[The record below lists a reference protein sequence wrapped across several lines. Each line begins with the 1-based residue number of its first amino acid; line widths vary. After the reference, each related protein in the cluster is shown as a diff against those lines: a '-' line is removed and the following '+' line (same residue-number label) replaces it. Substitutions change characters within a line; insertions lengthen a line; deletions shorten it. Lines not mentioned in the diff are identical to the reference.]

1 MVIDGVEVLVRVYD
15 EDGKLLHHFGNKGSG
30 PGEFQRPAVGGYV
43 GDTTWVWDA
52 QGRRYHLYDSSFAL
66 IGRAT
71 SPGRGGAYIGIV
83 AGGRIAVR
91 SGDTLLLYDYE
102 DVALRKLEVRMRP
115 AEYQF
120 RYSWNGQEMTGV
132 SPFAPAS
139 EVGGL
144 PGGQRLL
151 FIEPAE
157 LFGGEPGQLSLR
169 WMNMPDGTLSERTIA
184 TLPLQRI
191 PDAVF
196 DSVIAASMKARAITE
211 PAGVAEY
218 TSRAKRSEFAPPFS
232 GVSLLSESGI
242 WLRQALDRTTHIV
255 LSPEGKPLMRVRV
268 PAPTSLLGA
277 SGEFVWALGRD
288 DDNVPVVF
296 KYKLKRAAADG

>member
-1 MVIDGVEVLVRVYD
+1 
-15 EDGKLLHHFGNKGSG
+15 
-30 PGEFQRPAVGGYV
+30 
-43 GDTTWVWDA
+43 
-52 QGRRYHLYDSSFAL
+52 
-66 IGRAT
+66 
-71 SPGRGGAYIGIV
+71 
-83 AGGRIAVR
+83 
-91 SGDTLLLYDYE
+91 
-102 DVALRKLEVRMRP
+102 
-115 AEYQF
+115 
-120 RYSWNGQEMTGV
+120 
-132 SPFAPAS
+132 
-139 EVGGL
+139 
-144 PGGQRLL
+144 L

-211 PAGVAEY
+211 PAGVAEH